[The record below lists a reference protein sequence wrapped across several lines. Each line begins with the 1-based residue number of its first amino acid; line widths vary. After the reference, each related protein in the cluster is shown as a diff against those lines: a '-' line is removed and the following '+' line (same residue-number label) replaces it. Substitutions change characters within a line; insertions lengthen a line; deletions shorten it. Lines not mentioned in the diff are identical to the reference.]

1 MKNKFIEINLLPEE
15 MRRQKGPSFKLD
27 IETGKVKMLAGAGVA
42 GILIFLIIFL
52 MVGTSIRRK
61 QVLNLSLKE
70 QNLAPQKSE
79 AERINSELSILKA
92 KLNTLDQIT
101 KREFL
106 WAEKLDKLA
115 DIALPGIW
123 FTRIRTDSGDKF
135 IIEGSVISRKESAM
149 VLVGKFMKNM
159 REHSVFFE
167 SFKDIKLES
176 VQRKS
181 TEERDVVDFK
191 IVLYFNS

>member
-1 MKNKFIEINLLPEE
+1 V
-15 MRRQKGPSFKLD
+15 Q
-27 IETGKVKMLAGAGVA
+27 
-42 GILIFLIIFL
+42 
-52 MVGTSIRRK
+52 
-61 QVLNLSLKE
+61 
-70 QNLAPQKSE
+70 